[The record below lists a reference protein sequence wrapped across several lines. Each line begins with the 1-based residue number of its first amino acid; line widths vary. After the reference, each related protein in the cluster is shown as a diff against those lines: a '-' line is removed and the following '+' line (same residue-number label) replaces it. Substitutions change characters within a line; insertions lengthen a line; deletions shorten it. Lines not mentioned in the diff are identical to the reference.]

1 MRLFFFKFYAPQ
13 TKNFGVRLGP
23 TTPSTGG
30 VKPLLTPGV
39 ERRQRA
45 PLTNRVTKPGRP
57 MSRRVSLGL
66 IGNLAILML
75 PFKGK
80 PRAPQTE
87 KGAKKKN
94 KRPSVESRA
103 GLDLDFERCGSG
115 EKRAPFCYNKRMNK
129 YEV

>member
-1 MRLFFFKFYAPQ
+1 MLPKRR
-13 TKNFGVRLGP
+13 TSG
-23 TTPSTGG
+23 STGG
-30 VKPLLTPGV
+30 GLYYALHWGRKALLDSRGRTAATG
-39 ERRQRA
+39 

-57 MSRRVSLGL
+57 MSHRVSLGL
-66 IGNLAILML
+66 IGNRAILML
-75 PFKGK
+75 PFTGK

-115 EKRAPFCYNKRMNK
+115 EKRAPLFYK
-129 YEV
+129 